1 MSGTNINNLASQ
13 FRTSVSQFP
22 GGFAN
27 GVTIRG
33 MSVLNSYSGQV
44 FWVDSVHGSDGNR
57 GTYDRPYATL
67 SFAVSQCQ
75 ADRSDMIVIKSGHA
89 ETIATAGAVTIAT
102 AGINIVGLGTGS
114 DRPQFTFS
122 AAAASIL
129 ITAANVSIQNVVGIA
144 GAATT
149 NPFHVQAADCYLD
162 LEWHDVTATSA
173 EAVRVVLT
181 TAAAD
186 RLNVRVKHIGLSTSA
201 VCVNSIRLVG
211 VDTANVMVDFYG
223 VASTAVVEFL
233 TTACTNVLVSGKF
246 HNIGTALTKNI
257 IDTVTGSTWSAT
269 GCWDGVGAYSFS
281 GGSGAALAADD
292 ISVVAGNV
300 TTILADMAVPAPD
313 STANVLERDV
323 IGNKSDAAVT
333 TVGTTASIMAYIKGV
348 LSWLLVPTA
357 DAATN
362 TSTRD
367 VVGNKTDAAITTGI
381 IGTTNSIM
389 AYIKGLFSFT
399 EKQATSTTAVM
410 VNGNTIFTATGDIQI
425 LSLVSECVTTNDA
438 TASTVQYQSAPT
450 VGVAATFTGASAS
463 LANAAA
469 GASLSVLGTSLA
481 TAPSLSASG
490 ANLGMT
496 SALFCPAGTIK
507 IVVGVGSTTGT
518 WKHYI
523 RYRPLEVGATVS

>member
-1 MSGTNINNLASQ
+1 MSGTNINSLASQ
-13 FRTSVSQFP
+13 NRTLVSQFP
-22 GGFAN
+22 GGFSN

-33 MSVLNSYSGQV
+33 VPILNSYSGNV

-67 SFAVSQCQ
+67 AFAVAQCQ
-75 ADRSDMIVIKSGHA
+75 ADRSDVIIIKSGHA
-89 ETIATAGAVTIAT
+89 ETLATAGAVTIAT

-114 DRPQFTFS
+114 DRPTFTFS

-129 ITAANVSIQNVVGIA
+129 VSAANISIQNIVGVA
-144 GAATT
+144 GAANT
-149 NPFHVQAADCYLD
+149 NPFNIQAADCFLD
-162 LEWHDVTATSA
+162 IEWHDVTATSA

-181 TAAAD
+181 NASAD
-186 RLNVRVKHIGLSTSA
+186 RLYVNIKHIGLATSA
-201 VCVNSIRLVG
+201 VCVNSVRLVG
-211 VDTANVMVDFYG
+211 CDTGNINVDFYG

-233 TTACTNVLVSGKF
+233 TTASTNIMVSGKF

-257 IDTVTGSTWSAT
+257 VDTVTGSTWSAT
-269 GCWDGVGAYSFS
+269 GCWDVVGAYSFS

-292 ISVVAGNV
+292 VS
-300 TTILADMAVPAPD
+300 TINSNMAVPTPD
-313 STANVLERDV
+313 STANVVERDV
-323 IGNKSDAAVT
+323 VGNKSDAAVT
-333 TVGTTASIMAYIKGV
+333 TVGTTASIIAYVKGI

-357 DAATN
+357 DAVTN

-367 VVGNKTDAAITTGI
+367 VIGNKTDAAITTGI
-381 IGTTNSIM
+381 VGTTNSII
-389 AYIKGLFSFT
+389 AYIKGLFSFS
-399 EKQATSTTAVM
+399 EKQATSATAVM

-425 LSLVSECVTTNDA
+425 LGLVSECITGNDA
-438 TASTVQYQSAPT
+438 TASTVQYQAAPT
-450 VGVAATFTGASAS
+450 VGVAATFSAASAS

-469 GASLSVLGTSLA
+469 GASLSLIGTTLA
-481 TAPSLSASG
+481 TAPNLVASG

-496 SALFCPAGTIK
+496 NPLFCPAGTIK